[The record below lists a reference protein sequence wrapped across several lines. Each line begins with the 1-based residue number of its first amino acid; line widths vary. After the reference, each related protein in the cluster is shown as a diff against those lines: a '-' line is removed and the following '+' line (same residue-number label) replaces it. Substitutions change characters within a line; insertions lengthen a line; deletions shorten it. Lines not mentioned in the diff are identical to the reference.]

1 MLGYGNRMRTLRLE
15 NKLTMDQAAKIVG
28 IAKSSYAGY
37 ESEFRN
43 PSLEKLMTF
52 ANYYNVSVDFLLGVT
67 DCRERNQMNKNA
79 RELLNGEDLHWDGML
94 LSEAELKL
102 IKTLMSNSFDSNK
115 DVTKKEKKI

>member
-1 MLGYGNRMRTLRLE
+1 
-15 NKLTMDQAAKIVG
+15 
-28 IAKSSYAGY
+28 
-37 ESEFRN
+37 
-43 PSLEKLMTF
+43 MTF